1 MFNYIRRKMSDLSA
15 DSDLKTLASIYE
27 LVCYLIH
34 FDFNCVDQF
43 CDSTYFIAKEL
54 LPHLLSD
61 VVYDSNGMKIVCA
74 IVSTLCYVLR
84 ETPENADIVE
94 SVIFHDTVDMISLAN
109 NGTVALKCRLCN
121 LLKILSRFSCLAL
134 EKAWTNEL
142 KQTLEG
148 LVDDANVKVK
158 EAAKNTIDEINQ
170 LSFYNK

>member
-1 MFNYIRRKMSDLSA
+1 MCDLSV

-34 FDFNCVDQF
+34 FDYNFVNQF

-61 VVYDSNGMKIVCA
+61 VVYDSHGMKIVCA
-74 IVSTLCYVLR
+74 IVSILCYVLR

-94 SVIFHDTVDMISLAN
+94 WVVFHDSVDMIGLTN
-109 NGTVALKCRLCN
+109 NGNVILKCRLCN
-121 LLKILSRFSCLAL
+121 LLKILSRFSCFAL
-134 EKAWTNEL
+134 EKAWTKEL
-142 KQTLEG
+142 RQTLEG
-148 LVDDANVKVK
+148 LVDDANAKVK
-158 EAAKNTIDEINQ
+158 QAAKDTIEEINQ